1 MEQRVKFRVPEIL
14 WRCLTYGKRVD
25 DAYAEY
31 QAVYWRL
38 TNTAAPPMGDKVR
51 GSGGHDMY
59 SAISIKAE
67 KLERLRKQYDKAV
80 KAASEIIDR
89 LEDERPSQ

>member
-1 MEQRVKFRVPEIL
+1 
-14 WRCLTYGKRVD
+14 
-25 DAYAEY
+25 
-31 QAVYWRL
+31 
-38 TNTAAPPMGDKVR
+38 
-51 GSGGHDMY
+51 MY

-89 LEDERPSQ
+89 LEDERYQAVLTHRYIEIMSPKESAKAMHYSMNWECEIHRNAIEAFKEEIKNGS